1 MRKVTLI
8 LTALFPI
15 LSFTAEG
22 MDMASSK
29 NIVFSCQTTE
39 NESVMVKK
47 IGKDY
52 EYTQGNLAFKNAV
65 NQVLANERS
74 EIAVGSGFTTYSLEL
89 QHQGKSYVIG
99 FIQARGSESI
109 EEPGISIYKGE
120 MLEKAL
126 SCDSTSIYHNFDTKK
141 MRTMP

>member
-52 EYTQGNLAFKNAV
+52 EYTQGNLA
-65 NQVLANERS
+65 
-74 EIAVGSGFTTYSLEL
+74 
-89 QHQGKSYVIG
+89 
-99 FIQARGSESI
+99 
-109 EEPGISIYKGE
+109 
-120 MLEKAL
+120 
-126 SCDSTSIYHNFDTKK
+126 
-141 MRTMP
+141 

>member
-1 MRKVTLI
+1 
-8 LTALFPI
+8 
-15 LSFTAEG
+15 
-22 MDMASSK
+22 MASSK

-47 IGKDY
+47 VGKDY

-99 FIQARGSESI
+99 FIQAGGSESI
-109 EEPGISIYKGE
+109 EEAGISIYKGE
-120 MLEKAL
+120 MLEK
-126 SCDSTSIYHNFDTKK
+126 ST
-141 MRTMP
+141 